1 MVKTIIALSLSIF
14 MAAVLIA
21 AILLAWV
28 AEPDWIQET
37 PFARSQSAA
46 GGSDILTEFDVE
58 EIARAWAANGVNGAA
73 GGEIADFI
81 VEESI
86 TAQPEMLRDFLKR
99 RLESVTT
106 WNYGQIVRTGESR
119 YEMTATATTRV
130 HNAIAMEV
138 SPTIK
143 FIGEPESANEPKDA
157 RVEMARSLTAS
168 DFTHTRIAKMPFSL
182 TVDLESDSV
191 TDWRARRDEADLSY
205 RIESEKLPN
214 LATVDDLYGDGIAKC
229 VSAAVAEGLPDN
241 VMQTLFTPPRARAES
256 DAARARDAVDSAG
269 LGGVCENWIGE

>member
-14 MAAVLIA
+14 MAAVLVA
-21 AILLAWV
+21 AFLVWA
-28 AEPDWIQET
+28 AAPDWIRGT

-46 GGSDILTEFDVE
+46 DGSHILTEFDVE
-58 EIARAWAANGVNGAA
+58 EIARAWAADSVNGAA
-73 GGEIADFI
+73 GDEIADFI

-99 RLESVTT
+99 RMESVTT
-106 WNYGQIVRTGESR
+106 WNYGQIVRTGENR
-119 YEMTATATTRV
+119 YETTATATTRV
-130 HNAIAMEV
+130 HDAME
-138 SPTIK
+138 PPFTIT
-143 FIGEPESANEPKDA
+143 FLGEPEGADEPKDA
-157 RVEMARSLTAS
+157 RVEMVRSLTAS
-168 DFTHTRIAKMPFSL
+168 DFTYARIAKMPFSL
-182 TVDLESDSV
+182 TVDLESDGV
-191 TDWRARRDEADLSY
+191 TEWRARRADADQSY

-229 VSAAVAEGLPDN
+229 VSAAAAEGLPSG
-241 VMQTLFTPPRARAES
+241 VMETLFTPPRARAES

>member
-21 AILLAWV
+21 AILVWA
-28 AEPDWIQET
+28 AAPDWIQET

-46 GGSDILTEFDVE
+46 SGADILTEFDVE

-106 WNYGQIVRTGESR
+106 WNYGPIVRTGESR

-130 HNAIAMEV
+130 HDAME
-138 SPTIK
+138 PPMTIK
-143 FIGEPESANEPKDA
+143 FIGEPESANEPEDA
-157 RVEMARSLTAS
+157 RVEMVRSLTAS
-168 DFTHTRIAKMPFSL
+168 DFEYARIAKMPFSL
-182 TVDLESDSV
+182 TVDLESNGV
-191 TDWRARRDEADLSY
+191 TDWRARRDEADISY

-229 VSAAVAEGLPDN
+229 VSAAVAEGLPDS
-241 VMQTLFTPPRARAES
+241 VMQTLFLPPRARAES
-256 DAARARDAVDSAG
+256 DAARARDAVGAAG

>member
-28 AEPDWIQET
+28 AEPDWIRGT
-37 PFARSQSAA
+37 PFARSQNAA
-46 GGSDILTEFDVE
+46 SGSDVLTEFDVE
-58 EIARAWAANGVNGAA
+58 EIARAWAADSVNGAA
-73 GGEIADFI
+73 GDEIADFI

-106 WNYGQIVRTGESR
+106 WNYGQIVRTGENR
-119 YEMTATATTRV
+119 YETTATATTRV
-130 HNAIAMEV
+130 HDAME
-138 SPTIK
+138 PPLTIT
-143 FIGEPESANEPKDA
+143 FLGEPEGADEPKDA
-157 RVEMARSLTAS
+157 RVEMVRSLTAS
-168 DFTHTRIAKMPFSL
+168 DFTYARIAKMPFSL
-182 TVDLESDSV
+182 TVDLESDGV
-191 TDWRARRDEADLSY
+191 TEWRARRADADQSY
-205 RIESEKLPN
+205 RIESDKLPN

-229 VSAAVAEGLPDN
+229 VSAAAAEGLPDG
-241 VMQTLFTPPRARAES
+241 VMETLFTPPRARAES

-269 LGGVCENWIGE
+269 LGGVCEDWIGE